1 LRISVT
7 ALVRR
12 GLTLNGGIDG
22 SVQVINAENATLNG
36 QAWIA
41 GDLLMRGTPTVR
53 LNGAPTYGGTLD
65 ATGAASP
72 NNHLVT
78 LNGRATLRHV
88 VRRVDPI
95 ALPTVPVPSAPA
107 GTRNVTINNASQGVG
122 DWSTVR
128 SLTLN
133 ANAPVITVPPG
144 TYGTFTANGNN
155 GFRLGVP
162 GAVEPA
168 VYELQGLVLNGNSTL

>member
-1 LRISVT
+1 SQPYDGVPKSVTVTTIPADLPVTITYAGADVAPTLPGTYEVEATVESGNYTGAAIGSLRISVT

-41 GDLLMRGTPTVR
+41 DDLLMRGTPTVR

-72 NNHLVT
+72 DDHLVT

-95 ALPTVPVPSAPA
+95 ALPTVPVPS
-107 GTRNVTINNASQGVG
+107 
-122 DWSTVR
+122 
-128 SLTLN
+128 
-133 ANAPVITVPPG
+133 
-144 TYGTFTANGNN
+144 
-155 GFRLGVP
+155 
-162 GAVEPA
+162 
-168 VYELQGLVLNGNSTL
+168 